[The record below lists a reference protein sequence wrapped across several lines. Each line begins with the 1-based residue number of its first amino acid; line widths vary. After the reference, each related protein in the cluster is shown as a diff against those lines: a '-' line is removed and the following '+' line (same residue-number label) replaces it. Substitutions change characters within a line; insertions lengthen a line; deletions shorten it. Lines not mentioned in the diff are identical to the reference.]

1 MVRYL
6 CITICILLFSP
17 FHATGQKQGLDKN
30 PFTIGFKAQY
40 GSIIVH
46 SREVRE
52 IKDSYPLGL
61 EVDLSWHKIKQKQ
74 WDNCHCYPRV
84 GVLLN
89 YFYYDNPEILGNG
102 VAAAYYIEP
111 FFGAHRKLSLS
122 TRSGLGVTYMNNPFN
137 ANTNPN
143 NQSYSTRINAF
154 VLLDFSLNYR
164 INHIMSFTTSIGF
177 NHTSNGGIKEPN
189 KGINFPTAGIGIDYT
204 PFPQEFINRDKTR
217 FKDTNTRRQR
227 LELDMLA
234 ALKTSMDEKHLIWG
248 GSLNYS
254 RQIGRISAL
263 IGSTELMVNG
273 VVKEEMKREG
283 IEGKSYTRV
292 GLLFGHEF
300 LMGRYHFSTQM
311 GIYAYRP
318 YRDKG
323 NDLLYQRYK
332 LSYRFNNGLY
342 LGFSV
347 KAHRHVADYFDFR
360 IGYSLERI
368 LLRKT

>member
-1 MVRYL
+1 MVKYL
-6 CITICILLFSP
+6 LITIFILLVSP
-17 FHATGQKQGLDKN
+17 FNAIGQKQDLEKN
-30 PFTIGFKAQY
+30 PFTIGLKPQY
-40 GSIIVH
+40 GSIIIH

-52 IKDSYPLGL
+52 IKDSNPIGM
-61 EVDLSWHKIKQKQ
+61 EVDFSWHKNKQKQ

-102 VAAAYYIEP
+102 FAAAYYIEP
-111 FFGAHRKLSLS
+111 FFGAHRKLSIS
-122 TRSGLGVTYMNNPFN
+122 ARAGIGVTYLSNPYHSS
-137 ANTNPN
+137 TNPN
-143 NQSYSTRINAF
+143 NQSYSTRINSF
-154 VLLDFSLNYR
+154 LLLDVGLNYR
-164 INHIMSFTTSIGF
+164 ISDKISINASTGF

-189 KGINFPTAGIGIDYT
+189 KGINFPTVGIGIDYT
-204 PFPQEFINRDKTR
+204 PNPQKFLNRDKTR
-217 FKDTNTRRQR
+217 FKDTKERSQR

-234 ALKTSMDEKHLIWG
+234 GLKTSMGDKHLIWG
-248 GSLNYS
+248 SSANYS

-263 IGSTELMVNG
+263 IGSAEFMVNG
-273 VVKEEMKREG
+273 VVKEEMKRNG
-283 IEGKSYTRV
+283 IEGKSPMRI
-292 GLLFGHEF
+292 GMLFGHEF

-318 YRDKG
+318 YRDNG

-332 LSYRFNNGLY
+332 LSYRFDSGIY

-360 IGYSLERI
+360 IGYSF
-368 LLRKT
+368 KKVTS